1 MSDAGKHRRPLRVV
15 VERGPRV
22 PAMAKA
28 VAGILATEL
37 LAKVLEPELDALAA
51 LIRSLLGL

>member
-1 MSDAGKHRRPLRVV
+1 MRVV